1 MQFEKAIKSHK
12 TKIGTD
18 QFTIIYS
25 LGRAIFP
32 RVGNTL
38 TRNRAAMVILIKA
51 GYVVIS
57 KMIGRKEVESEPTA
71 LFSLAP
77 DTPKKVI
84 EAAENASFHIGYDL
98 LVNMSKK
105 QAEALLEKYATKN
118 LHKLVTRR
126 KLQIVEVKGKQ
137 VKESFITPIKRIDGT
152 VEFQELPKFIE
163 L

>member
-1 MQFEKAIKSHK
+1 MQFDKAIKSHK

-32 RVGNTL
+32 RAGKID

-98 LVNMSKK
+98 LVGMSKK
-105 QAEALLEKYATKN
+105 QAEALLVKYATKN

-126 KLQIVEVKGKQ
+126 RFPIVEVKGKK
-137 VKESFITPIKRIDGT
+137 VNVTLSPETT
-152 VEFQELPKFIE
+152 
-163 L
+163 